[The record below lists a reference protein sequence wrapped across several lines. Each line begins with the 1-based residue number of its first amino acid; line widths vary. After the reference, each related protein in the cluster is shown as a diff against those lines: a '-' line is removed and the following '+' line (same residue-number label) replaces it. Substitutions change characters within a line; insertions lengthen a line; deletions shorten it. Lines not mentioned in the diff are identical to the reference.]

1 MYESFKSS
9 LFLEETHA
17 GSRCKD
23 SILHPMG
30 TGGYHSKAVG
40 KSFMNDF
47 PTASMDI

>member
-9 LFLEETHA
+9 LFLEEAHA

-23 SILHPMG
+23 STLQHID
-30 TGGYHSKAVG
+30 TRDCHSKAVG

-47 PTASMDI
+47 PTASIDI